1 MFNRRACYGIKL
13 RGIKFFSISGEGAR
27 KGSADLPPK
36 VQKHG
41 YLNSSSFDARDL
53 IFGVLTK
60 NIFVIQDLERYR
72 SHHQD
77 GAPWGVGESGADR
90 QFPRFHEIFIISN
103 IEPH

>member
-1 MFNRRACYGIKL
+1 MLRFNKMFCKQKTLPQPSSFELDLA
-13 RGIKFFSISGEGAR
+13 

-60 NIFVIQDLERYR
+60 NIFVIQGLERYR

-90 QFPRFHEIFIISN
+90 QFPRFREIFNISN